1 MRLLDINLAERAL
14 GPGKILFH
22 HVKDLGLLDALHAK
36 YGYYFIGPRN
46 RRREIS
52 DRRDKNL
59 DGREGDI
66 LPEQSVKKAIR
77 LQGIRS
83 HGGKHVP

>member
-1 MRLLDINLAERAL
+1 MRLLDVNLAERPL

-22 HVKDLGLLDALHAK
+22 HVKDLGFLDALGAK
-36 YGYYFIGPRN
+36 YLYYFIGPHDRGC
-46 RRREIS
+46 EIS
-52 DRRDKNL
+52 DRRDENL

-66 LPEQSVKKAIR
+66 LPEQRVKQAIR
-77 LQGIRS
+77 LQRIRS